1 MGKKNRTK
9 GCDFFGANFW
19 QSDNYNKRTYAKNLS
34 MLLSLAMNRFRW
46 EGLPDTC
53 DARFLEMQLHRS
65 GIATICH
72 DVETPDI
79 WETLIALPQGT
90 FNKYGI
96 PTKWQ
101 AMGYDPNSSR
111 YDVTP
116 DNGELV
122 YYSWTRSN
130 VWNALGLYARKLAHY
145 ERTEDVNLTH
155 QMKPWV
161 FVASDRAQKLQLENI
176 MTQTLGGEPAIVV
189 NTPGLSMVEG
199 ITAINTGVELVVEQL
214 ARGYQNCLN
223 SALMLLGIPHLA
235 FEKGERMIEQEALA
249 NTAPTNTLLLD
260 CLQARRDA
268 CKRLKQL
275 DPVRFADLNVYFN
288 DDIESYNFNYV
299 NNIEAQAQDKLI
311 LSADE
316 TAIGARVEFGGASN
330 E

>member
-19 QSDNYNKRTYAKNLS
+19 QSDNYNKRAYAKNLS
-34 MLLSLAMNRFRW
+34 MLMSLAMNRFRW
-46 EGLPDTC
+46 VGLPDTC

-72 DVETPDI
+72 DAETPDI
-79 WETLIALPQGT
+79 WETLIALPQET

-223 SALMLLGIPHLA
+223 SALMFLGIPHLA

-268 CKRLKQL
+268 CKRLRQL
-275 DPVRFADLNVYFN
+275 DPTRFADLDVYFN

-316 TAIGARVEFGGASN
+316 SAIGASVELGGIAN
-330 E
+330 G